1 MKNFTDKKRQ
11 RKVMFMAFVALGV
24 LCFCVGGVYAT
35 DPSITLD
42 INSATGS
49 GSAGALDLMYLFVLL
64 TLLPSMVLMC
74 TCFTRIII
82 VFSLARSALGTQ
94 QSPPN
99 MVLTGL
105 ALFLTLF
112 IMTPTLN
119 QVVKVVYEPY
129 KAGEVT
135 AEEAISLA
143 QTPLKEFMLKQVDKD
158 SLNLFLQIS
167 GEELVIEQETDIN
180 EALMALDFK
189 VVAPAFATSELKRG
203 FIMGFFVYVPFVI
216 IDMVVSSTL
225 MAMGMVMLPPGTI
238 SLPFKL
244 LVFILADG
252 WGLMMSTLVKSFR
265 L

>member
-1 MKNFTDKKRQ
+1 MKNVSIYNPCIKWI
-11 RKVMFMAFVALGV
+11 FMAIFVLG
-24 LCFCVGGVYAT
+24 LFLLNIEGVYAT
-35 DPSITLD
+35 DPSITID

-49 GSAGALDLMYLFVLL
+49 GSMGALDIMYLFVLL
-64 TLLPSMVLMC
+64 ALLPSLVLMC

-112 IMTPTLN
+112 IMTPTIN
-119 QVVKVVYEPY
+119 NVIQVAYEPY

-135 AEEAISLA
+135 SEEAIKLA
-143 QTPLKEFMLKQVDKD
+143 QTPIKEFMLKQVDKD
-158 SLNLFLQIS
+158 SLNLFLQVS
-167 GEELVIEQETDIN
+167 GNDLVIQDGMEMND
-180 EALMALDFK
+180 ALMELDFK

-216 IDMVVSSTL
+216 IDLVVSSTL
-225 MAMGMVMLPPGTI
+225 MAMGMVMLPPAAI

-265 L
+265 M

>member
-1 MKNFTDKKRQ
+1 MMKFKFSGQ
-11 RKVMFMAFVALGV
+11 RSKWMFMAIVV
-24 LCFCVGGVYAT
+24 LCVLALNVSGVFAT
-35 DPSITLD
+35 DPSITVD
-42 INSATGS
+42 INSATNS
-49 GSAGALDLMYLFVLL
+49 GSMGALDLMYLFVLL
-64 TLLPSMVLMC
+64 TLLPSLVLLC

-82 VFSLARSALGTQ
+82 VFSLARSAMGTQ

-112 IMTPTLN
+112 IMTPTVN
-119 QVVKVVYEPY
+119 KVIEVAWEPY
-129 KAGEVT
+129 QAGEIT
-135 AEEAISLA
+135 SEEAIELGQA
-143 QTPLKEFMLKQVDKD
+143 PMKEFMLKNVDKD

-167 GEELVIEQETDIN
+167 GNELSFSDETKIN
-180 EALMALDFK
+180 EALMELDFK

-216 IDMVVSSTL
+216 IDLVVSSTL
-225 MAMGMVMLPPGTI
+225 MAMGMVMLPPASI
-238 SLPFKL
+238 AMPFKL

-265 L
+265 V